1 MLRNQI
7 DGALRAAL
15 KAQDSARLATLRLMN
30 AAVRDRDILYYDE
43 GKLEVDDQQIQSVF
57 TKMLQQREELMRAYK
72 ESGCLELAERGQAE
86 IEVIREFLSYQLKEM
101 EIEQV
106 LCEALAQTKAE
117 KLRDIGKVMAWLK
130 ERYAGQM
137 NFSKVCNSLRKK
149 LQ

>member
-1 MLRNQI
+1 MLRDQI
-7 DGALRAAL
+7 DGALKIAL
-15 KAQDSARLATLRLMN
+15 KTQDSVRLATLRLMN

-43 GKLEVDDQQIQSVF
+43 GKQEVDDQQIQSVF
-57 TKMLQQREELMRAYK
+57 TKMLQQREALMRVYK
-72 ESGCLELAERGQAE
+72 ESGCLELAEKEQAE
-86 IEVIREFLSYQLKEM
+86 IEVIREFLPYQLKEI
-101 EIEQV
+101 EVEQV
-106 LCEALAQTKAE
+106 ICEALVQTKAE

>member
-1 MLRNQI
+1 MLRDQI
-7 DGALRAAL
+7 DGALKTAL
-15 KAQDSARLATLRLMN
+15 KTQDSVRLATLRLMN

-43 GKLEVDDQQIQSVF
+43 GKQEVDDQQIQSVF
-57 TKMLQQREELMRAYK
+57 TKMLQQREALMRVYK
-72 ESGCLELAERGQAE
+72 ESGCLELAEKEQAE
-86 IEVIREFLSYQLKEM
+86 IEVIREFLPYQLKEI
-101 EIEQV
+101 EVEQV
-106 LCEALAQTKAE
+106 ICEALVQTKAE